1 MGVLVVVPDLASS
14 SAFSLP
20 QCPEWAAIHLSSSVL
35 LAPRRLRALRQLM
48 TVLLLVLSAVRA
60 WIEIQYFVVDHY
72 AIDYSVKQCKI
83 N

>member
-48 TVLLLVLSAVRA
+48 TES
-60 WIEIQYFVVDHY
+60 FVD
-72 AIDYSVKQCKI
+72 ATKCETSF
-83 N
+83 

>member
-20 QCPEWAAIHLSSSVL
+20 QCPEWDAIHLSSSVL
-35 LAPRRLRALRQLM
+35 LAPSRLRALRQLL

-60 WIEIQYFVVDHY
+60 WIDDKLSEL
-72 AIDYSVKQCKI
+72 SR
-83 N
+83 